1 MMDGI
6 EILEWDERDYGTL
19 FSSLVKLFLV
29 DFHRVS
35 LREHLITNFTLE
47 WSLLCV
53 TAPVDIALS
62 CSPEALATLEAGEGL

>member
-19 FSSLVKLFLV
+19 FLSLVKLLLV
-29 DFHRVS
+29 NFHRVS
-35 LREHLITNFTLE
+35 LGEHLITYFTLE

-53 TAPVDIALS
+53 TPPVNIALC
-62 CSPEALATLEAGEGL
+62 CSPEALATL

>member
-1 MMDGI
+1 MK
-6 EILEWDERDYGTL
+6 GTMITGTF

-29 DFHRVS
+29 DFHRVG
-35 LREHLITNFTLE
+35 LREHLITYFTLE